1 MQCTLRQPSRR
12 RSQREAAAERLPAE
26 IVRTGGSVVPRTIAS
41 PSASPPA
48 DDAQPIGEPRGAST
62 AMCASRFHD
71 IGSRRNGTSS
81 RSAIPIAW
89 PAVPGRGSSNTQTGV
104 AALTPE
110 S

>member
-1 MQCTLRQPSRR
+1 MQCTLRQAKRR
-12 RSQREAAAERLPAE
+12 RSHSAAAAERLPAE
-26 IVRTGGSVVPRTIAS
+26 IVSTGGSVAARTIAS
-41 PSASPPA
+41 PSASAPA
-48 DDAQPIGEPRGAST
+48 VAAQPIGDPRGAST

-71 IGSRRNGTSS
+71 IGTSRNGTPS

-89 PAVPGRGSSNTQTGV
+89 PAVPGRGSSSTQTGV